1 MILYLVLILNISHL
15 MGCNEEEI
23 DMIFGEVGR
32 NFKTN
37 SQSNTIFIWYYFLN
51 VEEYLIIIYFM
62 IMNIAR
68 VLYNSA
74 VYAFL

>member
-1 MILYLVLILNISHL
+1 MILYLVLILNISYL
-15 MGCNEEEI
+15 IGYNKEEI
-23 DMIFGEVGR
+23 DMIFGKVRR

-74 VYAFL
+74 AYTFL